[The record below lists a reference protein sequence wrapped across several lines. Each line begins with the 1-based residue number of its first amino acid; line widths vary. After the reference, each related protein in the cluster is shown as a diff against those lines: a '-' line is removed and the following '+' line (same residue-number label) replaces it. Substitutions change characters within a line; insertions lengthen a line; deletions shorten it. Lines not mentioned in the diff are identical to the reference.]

1 MAVILFHYKML
12 LFFFFI
18 FDHIDLLIYKLSNGD
33 VSRSGDIAENYRVIN
48 PLSCCRGRLC

>member
-1 MAVILFHYKML
+1 VAVILFHYKML
-12 LFFFFI
+12 LFFFLI